1 MTHINKK
8 RQNHIEKLIQIAY
21 RIDEKATQQQERSKK
36 LQRMATLANQG
47 LKESQEF
54 KLLEQEFKYLTVT
67 DYGDE
72 VRDLQKVV
80 KQLRK

>member
-1 MTHINKK
+1 MNK
-8 RQNHIEKLIQIAY
+8 NIEKLIQIAY
-21 RIDEKATQQQERSKK
+21 RIDEKATRQQERSKR

-47 LKESQEF
+47 LKDSQEF
-54 KLLEQEFKYLTVT
+54 RLLEEEFKYLTVT

-80 KQLRK
+80 KQLKK